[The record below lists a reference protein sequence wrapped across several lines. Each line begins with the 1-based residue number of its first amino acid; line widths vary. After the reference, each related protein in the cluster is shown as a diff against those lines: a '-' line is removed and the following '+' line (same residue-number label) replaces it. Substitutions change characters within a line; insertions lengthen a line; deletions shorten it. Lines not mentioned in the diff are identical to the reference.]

1 MSNAAKHR
9 KKAAEFEQLKQID
22 RAIASYVKA
31 IEESEEA
38 GEDIDVALL
47 NKVGDLALRQG
58 RVPDAITYYERAV
71 EHYATSGLF
80 NNAIALCN
88 KILRNAPGRANV
100 YFTLGRICARKG
112 LRGDA
117 TRNFLEYATRM
128 QQEGRVDEG
137 MRALAEVADLMPE
150 LTEVRRMVEE
160 HAQRAGITLPRRKT
174 PARSV
179 AVESEAPPG
188 RELKSADLIFL
199 DIDYG
204 APASRTPMSAPRI
217 PTPVAT
223 TKVPTPAE
231 PVVELPF
238 IVDTPRSPTPPPV
251 KRVTPPPVP
260 VIEPPVIE
268 PPVVEPPVIETPVT
282 PAPVVPTPPPVRLV
296 TPPLTE
302 TIAQATETPPTVE
315 PLLGLEANG
324 EFSGDEVRVL
334 DGFISDDLPKV
345 ESDAAAEVVTPLDLT
360 SRGADA
366 DAAHIPILDELLVED
381 FQGGPSEEAVSQ
393 TFGVPSTDSDLPP
406 RPVDPTPLVVESV
419 LDVTEPPAAGPAA
432 SESASVELP
441 ALDIESVPELDAAI
455 AAGEELV
462 ARAEEAARVA
472 DAMRA
477 VRPTPRG
484 TPVVELEA
492 IEEFAPPYRPPYR
505 IDPHDFIL
513 PGELPPLMLDD
524 VAVALGLESSSDSDS
539 DRAPTTSPAA
549 PVGSAELDLLFDPE
563 LEMTAT
569 DTLVDIETDRTVD
582 AEDAER
588 SEATPTEIGDAVVD
602 ASTFEVSTLE
612 LSTLELSTLDLPML
626 DVDTTDVEAIDVA
639 TVDVSGF
646 DVSSIDVAVDGSD
659 DVNELAEASEPT
671 ESELVEPQAA
681 ESDDRES
688 PESAP
693 APEGRPVS
701 VTPALPIAAVAAE
714 AQQVATARR
723 DSMRAAVARMPQN
736 WLLRRRLAEALFEAG
751 ERDAALA
758 ELETAQSGLQAAGE
772 FESAAEIADELVQ
785 VSPDRVP
792 YHQRRVELA
801 VQTNSE
807 TRLRSAYLDLADAL
821 VRMGEEGRARAVYAR
836 VLEIDPHDDRART
849 ALGAAAP
856 PPPPAA
862 PSVPDDNYVDLA
874 DWLRDDDEP
883 ASTRMRMREPT
894 ITGDEQADFDSLLRH
909 FKEGVARS
917 LGEDDFE
924 SHYDLGVAYKEMGL
938 LEDAIAEFQ
947 KALRSRSHRLPAYEA
962 LGQCF
967 VEQGRHQVAAT
978 ILSRALHEPGLNDD
992 QRVGVL
998 YLLAY
1003 ACEAL
1008 QRWDEARSYY
1018 QRVYATDIQFRDV
1031 TARLAAVEQASR

>member
-31 IEESEEA
+31 IEESEAA

-174 PARSV
+174 PARSA
-179 AVESEAPPG
+179 AVESDAPPG
-188 RELKSADLIFL
+188 RELKSADLVFL

-204 APASRTPMSAPRI
+204 APGTRTPMSAPRI

-223 TKVPTPAE
+223 TKVPTPPE

-238 IVDTPRSPTPPPV
+238 IVDTPRPATPPSV
-251 KRVTPPPVP
+251 KLVTPPPVP
-260 VIEPPVIE
+260 IIE
-268 PPVVEPPVIETPVT
+268 PPVVEEASIT
-282 PAPVVPTPPPVRLV
+282 APVVEPPVRETPPSVRLV
-296 TPPLTE
+296 TPAPTE
-302 TIAQATETPPTVE
+302 TIAQASETPPAVE
-315 PLLGLEANG
+315 PLAGLESNG
-324 EFSGDEVRVL
+324 EFSGDNIPIL
-334 DGFISDDLPKV
+334 DGFTSDDLPKV
-345 ESDAAAEVVTPLDLT
+345 ESDAAAEVVATPDLT
-360 SRGADA
+360 SRGGAAEADS
-366 DAAHIPILDELLVED
+366 IPILDELLVED
-381 FQGGPSEEAVSQ
+381 FQGGPSDEAVSQ
-393 TFGVPSTDSDLPP
+393 TFGVPSAATDMPP
-406 RPVDPTPLVVESV
+406 RPVDATPLVVDALLDLTAPEPVDSAGLVAEES
-419 LDVTEPPAAGPAA
+419 
-432 SESASVELP
+432 P
-441 ALDIESVPELDAAI
+441 ALDIEPVPELDAAI

-477 VRPTPRG
+477 VRPTPRA
-484 TPVVELEA
+484 TPAIELEA
-492 IEEFAPPYRPPYR
+492 IEEFSPPYRPPYR

-524 VAVALGLESSSDSDS
+524 GTVSLGLDASSASEPGGALIE
-539 DRAPTTSPAA
+539 APAVPGAS
-549 PVGSAELDLLFDPE
+549 GELDLLFDPALEETDEELAESADTAPSDIALIRSTPVSATPASGTPE
-563 LEMTAT
+563 LE
-569 DTLVDIETDRTVD
+569 
-582 AEDAER
+582 
-588 SEATPTEIGDAVVD
+588 TPALGTPALGTPALGTPALDDAVV
-602 ASTFEVSTLE
+602 
-612 LSTLELSTLDLPML
+612 
-626 DVDTTDVEAIDVA
+626 VD
-639 TVDVSGF
+639 
-646 DVSSIDVAVDGSD
+646 
-659 DVNELAEASEPT
+659 
-671 ESELVEPQAA
+671 A
-681 ESDDRES
+681 ESDDGDDADS
-688 PESAP
+688 SATGTADAEP
-693 APEGRPVS
+693 LIEGRPVS
-701 VTPALPIAAVAAE
+701 ITPALPIAAVAAE
-714 AQQVATARR
+714 AQQVASARR
-723 DSMRAAVARMPQN
+723 DSLRAAVARMPQN

-821 VRMGEEGRARAVYAR
+821 VRMGEEVRARAVYAR

-856 PPPPAA
+856 PPPAPASA
-862 PSVPDDNYVDLA
+862 VPDDNYVDLA

>member
-31 IEESEEA
+31 IEESEAA

-179 AVESEAPPG
+179 AVESDAPPG
-188 RELKSADLIFL
+188 RELKSADLVFL

-204 APASRTPMSAPRI
+204 APASRTPISTPRI

-223 TKVPTPAE
+223 TKVPTPVE

-238 IVDTPRSPTPPPV
+238 IIDTPRAPTPPSV
-251 KRVTPPPVP
+251 RLVTPPPVP
-260 VIEPPVIE
+260 VIE
-268 PPVVEPPVIETPVT
+268 
-282 PAPVVPTPPPVRLV
+282 TPPPVRLV
-296 TPPLTE
+296 TPPPTE
-302 TIAQATETPPTVE
+302 TIAQATEAPPAVE

-324 EFSGDEVRVL
+324 EFSGDEVPVL
-334 DGFISDDLPKV
+334 DGFTSDDLPKV
-345 ESDAAAEVVTPLDLT
+345 ESNAAAEVVTPLDLT
-360 SRGADA
+360 SRGGEA
-366 DAAHIPILDELLVED
+366 DAAGIPILDELLVED
-381 FQGGPSEEAVSQ
+381 FQGGPTEEAVSQ
-393 TFGVPSTDSDLPP
+393 TFGVPSTGLEPP
-406 RPVDPTPLVVESV
+406 RSVDPTPLVVDSI
-419 LDVTEPPAAGPAA
+419 LDVTEPAPAA
-432 SESASVELP
+432 SPEPDVDTVGLTS
-441 ALDIESVPELDAAI
+441 LDIEPVPELDAAI

-484 TPVVELEA
+484 TPVIELEA
-492 IEEFAPPYRPPYR
+492 VDEFAPPYRPPYR

-524 VAVALGLESSSDSDS
+524 GAVSLGLGDLFAVETDVAS
-539 DRAPTTSPAA
+539 AA
-549 PVGSAELDLLFDPE
+549 PVELDLLFDP
-563 LEMTAT
+563 AA
-569 DTLVDIETDRTVD
+569 D
-582 AEDAER
+582 
-588 SEATPTEIGDAVVD
+588 
-602 ASTFEVSTLE
+602 
-612 LSTLELSTLDLPML
+612 
-626 DVDTTDVEAIDVA
+626 
-639 TVDVSGF
+639 
-646 DVSSIDVAVDGSD
+646 DVAVEADET
-659 DVNELAEASEPT
+659 VELEQSADTAEP
-671 ESELVEPQAA
+671 VEPARLDV
-681 ESDDRES
+681 ESDVTVLVLDDISMSDGPDTVASLAVQDEA
-688 PESAP
+688 PELDPDADSTDDEPSSIEP
-693 APEGRPVS
+693 AFEGRPVS

-723 DSMRAAVARMPQN
+723 DSLRAAVARMPQN

-758 ELETAQSGLQAAGE
+758 ELEAAQSGLQAAGE
-772 FESAAEIADELVQ
+772 FESAAEIADELVR

-807 TRLRSAYLDLADAL
+807 VRLRSAYLDLADAL

-836 VLEIDPHDDRART
+836 VLEIDPYDDRART

-856 PPPPAA
+856 PLPTPAPA
-862 PSVPDDNYVDLA
+862 VPDDNFVDLA

>member
-31 IEESEEA
+31 IEESEAA

-179 AVESEAPPG
+179 AVESDAPPG
-188 RELKSADLIFL
+188 RELKSADLVFL

-238 IVDTPRSPTPPPV
+238 IIDTPRSPTPRPV
-251 KRVTPPPVP
+251 KLVTPPPVP

-268 PPVVEPPVIETPVT
+268 PPVIELPVIE
-282 PAPVVPTPPPVRLV
+282 TPPPVRLV
-296 TPPLTE
+296 TPPPTE

-324 EFSGDEVRVL
+324 EFSGDEVPVL
-334 DGFISDDLPKV
+334 DGFTSDDLPKV
-345 ESDAAAEVVTPLDLT
+345 ESDAAADVVTPLDLT
-360 SRGADA
+360 SRGAEA
-366 DAAHIPILDELLVED
+366 DAAGIPILDELLVED
-381 FQGGPSEEAVSQ
+381 FQGGPTDEAVSQ
-393 TFGVPSTDSDLPP
+393 TFGVPATGSEPPP

-419 LDVTEPPAAGPAA
+419 LDVTEPVSGPPGEATYDSLTAGLAAQDAVPL
-432 SESASVELP
+432 EFP
-441 ALDIESVPELDAAI
+441 ALDIEPVPELDAAI

-484 TPVVELEA
+484 TPVIELEA

-524 VAVALGLESSSDSDS
+524 GAVALGLEASSDREPD
-539 DRAPTTSPAA
+539 AALTPAPAA
-549 PVGSAELDLLFDPE
+549 PVASTGLDLLFDPE
-563 LEMTAT
+563 LEDKA
-569 DTLVDIETDRTVD
+569 VE
-582 AEDAER
+582 
-588 SEATPTEIGDAVVD
+588 AVVEIE
-602 ASTFEVSTLE
+602 AVSEIDVVAVE
-612 LSTLELSTLDLPML
+612 LSDVPLSET
-626 DVDTTDVEAIDVA
+626 EALV
-639 TVDVSGF
+639 VDVSTI
-646 DVSSIDVAVDGSD
+646 DVSSIDVADEATD
-659 DVNELAEASEPT
+659 DTIETETEAPQYEPAEAEPAEAEPAEAEAAADDDT
-671 ESELVEPQAA
+671 E
-681 ESDDRES
+681 
-688 PESAP
+688 P
-693 APEGRPVS
+693 AYEGRPVS

-723 DSMRAAVARMPQN
+723 DSLRAAVARMPQN

-856 PPPPAA
+856 PPPAPA
-862 PSVPDDNYVDLA
+862 PSVPDDNFVDLA

>member
-31 IEESEEA
+31 IEESEAA

-179 AVESEAPPG
+179 AVDGDVPPG
-188 RELKSADLIFL
+188 REPRSADLVFL

-204 APASRTPMSAPRI
+204 GPASRAPVS
-217 PTPVAT
+217 PTPVSSPRVPTPVATTKVPTPIAT

-238 IVDTPRSPTPPPV
+238 IVDTPRSPTPPS
-251 KRVTPPPVP
+251 
-260 VIEPPVIE
+260 
-268 PPVVEPPVIETPVT
+268 
-282 PAPVVPTPPPVRLV
+282 
-296 TPPLTE
+296 TE
-302 TIAQATETPPTVE
+302 TIAQATEAPPAVE
-315 PLLGLEANG
+315 PLIGLEANG
-324 EFSGDEVRVL
+324 EFSGDEVPVL
-334 DGFISDDLPKV
+334 DGFTSDDLPKV
-345 ESDAAAEVVTPLDLT
+345 EPNAAAEVVTPLDLT
-360 SRGADA
+360 SRGAEA
-366 DAAHIPILDELLVED
+366 DAVGIPILDELLVED
-381 FQGGPSEEAVSQ
+381 FQGGPSEEAVSH
-393 TFGVPSTDSDLPP
+393 TFGVTSTGTEPP
-406 RPVDPTPLVVESV
+406 RPVDPTPLVVDAL
-419 LDVTEPPAAGPAA
+419 LDVTEPEPDARAATEP
-432 SESASVELP
+432 P
-441 ALDIESVPELDAAI
+441 ALDIEPVPELDAAI

-484 TPVVELEA
+484 TPVIELEA
-492 IEEFAPPYRPPYR
+492 IDEFAPPYRPPYR

-524 VAVALGLESSSDSDS
+524 GAVSLGLGDLAAGEARS
-539 DRAPTTSPAA
+539 APAETPGA
-549 PVGSAELDLLFDPE
+549 PVELDLLFDPAFDDVADDE
-563 LEMTAT
+563 EQPSQPEEPASSAGVGT
-569 DTLVDIETDRTVD
+569 D
-582 AEDAER
+582 
-588 SEATPTEIGDAVVD
+588 DAV
-602 ASTFEVSTLE
+602 AWR
-612 LSTLELSTLDLPML
+612 
-626 DVDTTDVEAIDVA
+626 
-639 TVDVSGF
+639 
-646 DVSSIDVAVDGSD
+646 DVAVPGDLSLVDGASMAEGHPGDPSD
-659 DVNELAEASEPT
+659 DALTRAANRPDAETPGAASPVVVPFGAKASANDLAAIAGADNEPE
-671 ESELVEPQAA
+671 VEGA
-681 ESDDRES
+681 
-688 PESAP
+688 

-723 DSMRAAVARMPQN
+723 DALRAAVARMPQN

-807 TRLRSAYLDLADAL
+807 SRLRSAYLDLADAL

-836 VLEIDPHDDRART
+836 VLEIDPHDDRARA

-856 PPPPAA
+856 PPPAPARA
-862 PSVPDDNYVDLA
+862 VPDDDYVDLA

-1031 TARLAAVEQASR
+1031 TARLAAVEQAAR